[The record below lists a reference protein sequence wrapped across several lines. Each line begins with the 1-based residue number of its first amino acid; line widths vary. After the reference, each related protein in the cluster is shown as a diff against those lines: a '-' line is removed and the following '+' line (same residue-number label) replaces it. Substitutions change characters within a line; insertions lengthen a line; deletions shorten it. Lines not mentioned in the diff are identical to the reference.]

1 MKLIKIYKELLKE
14 LYLILIN
21 TEPIVYWNNYN
32 YDIEDKLLDYINNFL
47 FEYELDPKNLFEIL
61 TNDSKNFIHY
71 TSLIGFFYYKGIG
84 CKVDKI
90 KSLEIFDSIKKEGT
104 ITETITLRDV
114 GGDDDDDNDDV
125 DNNND
130 NNDNNDNNNDDVV
143 DNDIKK
149 LNKIISKYF
158 YSLFLYKDVL
168 IYRKDNYKVH
178 IRNAEKGDS
187 VSQYFIG
194 GYNIA
199 SFMVGN
205 CYHYGNGIL
214 KDEYKAFEWYLKSAK
229 KGYNYCQYI
238 VSNYYNDG
246 LYVKKNEKKGFYW
259 NRKSAINGY
268 IYAQHKLAKYYFDDT
283 INKNQSKAL
292 KWYLVLSNKNSFD
305 AIHLVSKCY
314 RDGIGT
320 DRNFPEAIKW
330 FEKTLYY

>member
-47 FEYELDPKNLFEIL
+47 FEYELDPKNLFDIV

-114 GGDDDDDNDDV
+114 GGDDDDDDDDDDDV
-125 DNNND
+125 DN
-130 NNDNNDNNNDDVV
+130 NNDNNNDDVV

-178 IRNAEKGDS
+178 IRNAERGDS

-194 GYNIA
+194 NYYYIKRDYNKAIEWYSKSSSGGNIKAMYMLGNCYYDNNDKKKAFELYLKSAIGGYNIA
-199 SFMVGN
+199 SFM
-205 CYHYGNGIL
+205 
-214 KDEYKAFEWYLKSAK
+214 
-229 KGYNYCQYI
+229 
-238 VSNYYNDG
+238 
-246 LYVKKNEKKGFYW
+246 
-259 NRKSAINGY
+259 
-268 IYAQHKLAKYYFDDT
+268 
-283 INKNQSKAL
+283 NQSKAL

>member
-1 MKLIKIYKELLKE
+1 M
-14 LYLILIN
+14 ILIR
-21 TEPIVYWNNYN
+21 
-32 YDIEDKLLDYINNFL
+32 
-47 FEYELDPKNLFEIL
+47 
-61 TNDSKNFIHY
+61 S
-71 TSLIGFFYYKGIG
+71 GIG

-114 GGDDDDDNDDV
+114 GVYDDDDDDDNDDV

-130 NNDNNDNNNDDVV
+130 NNDNNNDDDV

-149 LNKIISKYF
+149 DYNKAIEWYSKSSSGGNIKAMYM
-158 YSLFLYKDVL
+158 L
-168 IYRKDNYKVH
+168 
-178 IRNAEKGDS
+178 
-187 VSQYFIG
+187 G

-214 KDEYKAFEWYLKSAK
+214 KDEYQAFEWYLKSAK

>member
-47 FEYELDPKNLFEIL
+47 FEYELDPKNLFDII

-114 GGDDDDDNDDV
+114 GVYDDDDDDDNDDV

-130 NNDNNDNNNDDVV
+130 NNDNNNDDDV

-194 GYNIA
+194 NYYYIKRDYNKAIEWYSKSSSGGNIKAMYMLGNCYYDNNDKKKAFELYLKSAIGGYNIA
-199 SFMVGN
+199 SFM
-205 CYHYGNGIL
+205 HLNGI
-214 KDEYKAFEWYLKSAK
+214 
-229 KGYNYCQYI
+229 
-238 VSNYYNDG
+238 
-246 LYVKKNEKKGFYW
+246 
-259 NRKSAINGY
+259 
-268 IYAQHKLAKYYFDDT
+268 
-283 INKNQSKAL
+283 
-292 KWYLVLSNKNSFD
+292 
-305 AIHLVSKCY
+305 
-314 RDGIGT
+314 
-320 DRNFPEAIKW
+320 
-330 FEKTLYY
+330 

>member
-187 VSQYFIG
+187 VSQYFI
-194 GYNIA
+194 
-199 SFMVGN
+199 
-205 CYHYGNGIL
+205 
-214 KDEYKAFEWYLKSAK
+214 
-229 KGYNYCQYI
+229 
-238 VSNYYNDG
+238 
-246 LYVKKNEKKGFYW
+246 
-259 NRKSAINGY
+259 
-268 IYAQHKLAKYYFDDT
+268 AKYYFDDT